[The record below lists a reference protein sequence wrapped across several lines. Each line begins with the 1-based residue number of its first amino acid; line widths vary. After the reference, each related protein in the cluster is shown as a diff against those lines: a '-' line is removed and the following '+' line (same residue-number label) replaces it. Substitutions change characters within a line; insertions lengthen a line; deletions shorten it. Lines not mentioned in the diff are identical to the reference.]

1 MKKLKRFAKT
11 EEGQCIGRICCF
23 FGMWSAPI
31 SFSPY
36 IYLIPIFLVFAFIG
50 LTIVLLSLTKEETEK
65 HAEPQEIANA
75 SEAWQKMK
83 KEVQ

>member
-11 EEGQCIGRICCF
+11 EEGLCIGCICCF
-23 FGMWSAPI
+23 FGMWSVPI

-65 HAEPQEIANA
+65 YVEPQKIDNP
-75 SEAWQKMK
+75 SEAWQQMK